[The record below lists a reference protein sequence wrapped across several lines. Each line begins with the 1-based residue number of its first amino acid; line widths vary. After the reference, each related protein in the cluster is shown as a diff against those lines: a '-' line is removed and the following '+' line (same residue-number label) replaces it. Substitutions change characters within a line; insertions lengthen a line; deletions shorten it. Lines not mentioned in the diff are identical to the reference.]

1 MSDQDLS
8 FSAEEQRKAGLPNF
22 IALVD
27 AALREAKTMLEKV
40 EGDEQVYFAVEL
52 ATHFLTAA
60 NAVMA
65 DEVEDVLNIEG
76 RGHVAGGCLQLPEI
90 GDVTSS

>member
-1 MSDQDLS
+1 MSDS
-8 FSAEEQRKAGLPNF
+8 FAAEEKQRAGLRTF
-22 IALVD
+22 IGLVD
-27 AALREAKTMLEKV
+27 AALQEAHRMLETV

-76 RGHVAGGCLQLPEI
+76 RGHVAGGCLQLAEI

>member
-40 EGDEQVYFAVEL
+40 EGDEQVYFAIEL
-52 ATHFLTAA
+52 AARFQAA
-60 NAVMA
+60 GNAVVSTVDA
-65 DEVEDVLNIEG
+65 KNVDV
-76 RGHVAGGCLQLPEI
+76 
-90 GDVTSS
+90 DVTA